1 MILNLQHLKCESATF
16 DPKIK
21 PQGLQALLHQ
31 SVEEKKKQ
39 TYFSY
44 FLIDTFKNH
53 ASHSEKNTLY
63 LIKKKR

>member
-1 MILNLQHLKCESATF
+1 MIFNLQHLKCESATF

-31 SVEEKKKQ
+31 SVEGGKKK
-39 TYFSY
+39 FSS

-53 ASHSEKNTLY
+53 ASPSKNNPLSGV
-63 LIKKKR
+63 